1 MKNKKVITAITLLA
15 TTSLVLTGCGK
26 KAEVNS
32 KNAVSLTGIKI
43 STTEYYNELK
53 KDNISKLVDMI
64 DHKLFDEKYK
74 TTDDETKEV
83 KEQIEKIKSNYS
95 NDEDTFKNVIKQ
107 YFGVS
112 SESELEDM
120 LRLEYKRNEA
130 VEDHIKKS
138 LTNKEIEQYYDDNI
152 IGDIK
157 ASHILIKVNVKDDAT
172 EDEKTKAEEK
182 AKKKAENIIKKLDN
196 GESFEKLAK
205 KYSDDSSNK
214 DKGGDLGYFKA
225 EDMDENFVEAAKAL
239 KKNEYSKEPVKTQYG
254 YHIILKKDQKKKASL
269 KSVKNDIKETLMNEK
284 LTNDTSLHYNALIE
298 IREENN
304 IKFDDKDLKKAY
316 EDLMDKLIKQASS
329 SSTNTNN

>member
-95 NDEDTFKNVIKQ
+95 NDEDTFKNIIKQ

-284 LTNDTSLHYNALIE
+284 LTNDPSLHYNALIE

>member
-130 VEDHIKKS
+130 VEDHIQKS
-138 LTNKEIEQYYDDNI
+138 LTNKEIN
-152 IGDIK
+152 
-157 ASHILIKVNVKDDAT
+157 
-172 EDEKTKAEEK
+172 KTK
-182 AKKKAENIIKKLDN
+182 
-196 GESFEKLAK
+196 
-205 KYSDDSSNK
+205 
-214 DKGGDLGYFKA
+214 
-225 EDMDENFVEAAKAL
+225 
-239 KKNEYSKEPVKTQYG
+239 
-254 YHIILKKDQKKKASL
+254 
-269 KSVKNDIKETLMNEK
+269 K
-284 LTNDTSLHYNALIE
+284 LTQNAE
-298 IREENN
+298 
-304 IKFDDKDLKKAY
+304 
-316 EDLMDKLIKQASS
+316 
-329 SSTNTNN
+329 